1 MGGSSGERHHGQ
13 VPFPHMP
20 SSWHVCPCPEQCPP
34 CSGYHERQLACRKSS
49 QPSGAVSTGCKYNQV
64 NSHFHCIREGCQFS
78 FLLKHQMTSHAR
90 KHMRRMLGK
99 NFDRAPSSQVSRP
112 SPAWGPEG
120 IIRVPLW
127 QLPKVTTCP
136 LWAAPP
142 PAQLAQGPPASFQ
155 GPPSLMD
162 TETDEYMDYTGCSPG
177 AMSSE
182 SSTMDRSCS
191 STPVGNE
198 STAAGEQAARR
209 GPQGSGRCPA
219 WDGPSSHRVWLRT
232 GASWPSGLKGG
243 QASVW
248 PGRLVCG
255 TWVPTCCRPAHLPCT
270 LPLASISRRGPGFEL
285 RAIARGAGGPHPA
298 LAPPLASL
306 PWSPAQSL
314 GPRVGSSPW
323 PLPSPP

>member
-1 MGGSSGERHHGQ
+1 MGGSSGEHHHGQ
-13 VPFPHMP
+13 VPFPQTP

-34 CSGYHERQLACRKSS
+34 RSGYHERQLARRESS

-99 NFDRAPSSQVSRP
+99 NFDRVPSSQVSHP
-112 SPAWGPEG
+112 STAWGPEG
-120 IIRVPLW
+120 ITCVPIW
-127 QLPKVTTCP
+127 QPLEVTACP

-142 PAQLAQGPPASFQ
+142 LAQLAQVPPASFQ

-198 STAAGEQAARR
+198 STAAGEQAARTGLR
-209 GPQGSGRCPA
+209 GVWEAPGLGRAP
-219 WDGPSSHRVWLRT
+219 PSEAQQCQVWLRT
-232 GASWPSGLKGG
+232 GAS
-243 QASVW
+243 
-248 PGRLVCG
+248 
-255 TWVPTCCRPAHLPCT
+255 
-270 LPLASISRRGPGFEL
+270 
-285 RAIARGAGGPHPA
+285 
-298 LAPPLASL
+298 
-306 PWSPAQSL
+306 
-314 GPRVGSSPW
+314 
-323 PLPSPP
+323 